1 MNTNGLDNTARYRTM
16 KNRIA
21 RTMTLY
27 QLVDISHV
35 ERLASSNNSFRALHD
50 AVQLELDRYCKENGI
65 KESSDIQYITL
76 SPGSLSRADPEVII
90 WIFLLL
96 NPSNSFIR
104 YLDNRQRSLIENAE
118 KLNPEDYVFGTG
130 YHYDHVAEKLGC
142 SRMEGIYIT
151 KYWEIRPVYINSIQ
165 GKINLPYLFDKCKNA
180 ETVTELYSL
189 YASCSIEEADKAVQH
204 YLEKDA
210 GELLSLF
217 PDGILDIS
225 EKETVRMVT
234 LSGENGEKIWQRM
247 SHPFF
252 KAHSPEPEQS
262 ALIFYNYI
270 IHRIYRDALWRAIG
284 FRDHHIKYG
293 GYSDWGYESAE
304 KLMFVKKEQYSYH
317 DGGGGSRSSWCM
329 LPLSRNKQKRL
340 RIPKDMMTKEYYSKR
355 HLSMPPCDGYWEE
368 DGVLYVK
375 NPFDMKEIFVLDCED
390 KSWN

>member
-1 MNTNGLDNTARYRTM
+1 M
-16 KNRIA
+16 
-21 RTMTLY
+21 
-27 QLVDISHV
+27 
-35 ERLASSNNSFRALHD
+35 
-50 AVQLELDRYCKENGI
+50 
-65 KESSDIQYITL
+65 
-76 SPGSLSRADPEVII
+76 
-90 WIFLLL
+90 
-96 NPSNSFIR
+96 
-104 YLDNRQRSLIENAE
+104 
-118 KLNPEDYVFGTG
+118 
-130 YHYDHVAEKLGC
+130 
-142 SRMEGIYIT
+142 
-151 KYWEIRPVYINSIQ
+151 
-165 GKINLPYLFDKCKNA
+165 
-180 ETVTELYSL
+180 TELYSL
-189 YASCSIEEADKAVQH
+189 YASCSIEEADKAVQQ

-225 EKETVRMVT
+225 EKETVRMIT
-234 LSGENGEKIWQRM
+234 LSRENGEKVWQRM

-368 DGVLYVK
+368 EGVLYVK
-375 NPFDMKEIFVLDCED
+375 NPFDISSIHLTQRFLQLFFSLQLPYRKMLYILSCLRMKDPYKLVACSLALNLCIRLHFYFQTH
-390 KSWN
+390 

>member
-1 MNTNGLDNTARYRTM
+1 MNTNGLDNTSRYRTM
-16 KNRIA
+16 KNRIV

-165 GKINLPYLFDKCKNA
+165 
-180 ETVTELYSL
+180 
-189 YASCSIEEADKAVQH
+189 
-204 YLEKDA
+204 
-210 GELLSLF
+210 
-217 PDGILDIS
+217 
-225 EKETVRMVT
+225 
-234 LSGENGEKIWQRM
+234 
-247 SHPFF
+247 
-252 KAHSPEPEQS
+252 
-262 ALIFYNYI
+262 
-270 IHRIYRDALWRAIG
+270 
-284 FRDHHIKYG
+284 
-293 GYSDWGYESAE
+293 
-304 KLMFVKKEQYSYH
+304 
-317 DGGGGSRSSWCM
+317 
-329 LPLSRNKQKRL
+329 
-340 RIPKDMMTKEYYSKR
+340 
-355 HLSMPPCDGYWEE
+355 
-368 DGVLYVK
+368 
-375 NPFDMKEIFVLDCED
+375 
-390 KSWN
+390 